1 MLLELLGL
9 MSLSLSVAETAFEGL
24 TAPTLALFAVE
35 TSGEGAES

>member
-9 MSLSLSVAETAFEGL
+9 MSLSLSVADIAFEVL
-24 TAPTLALFAVE
+24 AALTLALFMVG